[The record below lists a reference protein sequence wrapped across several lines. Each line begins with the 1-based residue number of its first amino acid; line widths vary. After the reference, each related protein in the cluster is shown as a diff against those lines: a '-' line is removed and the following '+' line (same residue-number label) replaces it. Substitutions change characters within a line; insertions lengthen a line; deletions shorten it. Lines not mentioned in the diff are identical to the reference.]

1 MPIILSIETSNNNCS
16 VCISINGEIAA
27 LRENNEGNLHA
38 SLLTPFIEA
47 VLTEAGIK
55 AQQLD
60 AVCLSSGPGSYTG
73 LRIGASA
80 AKAIC
85 YATGKP
91 LIAVSTLMAM
101 VAGYIAVHD
110 KPNANAIFCPM
121 IDARRMEVYAAL
133 YNSQLTELKPAAPWI
148 LTEENFIAE
157 YLEKHNIVCLGH
169 GALKGT
175 ELLLTD
181 RVTID
186 GNAHLSALNLVN
198 IAEEKFKIRAFEEI
212 AYFEP
217 IYLKTT
223 PIKQPQKSALF
234 TKEV

>member
-1 MPIILSIETSNNNCS
+1 
-16 VCISINGEIAA
+16 VCISVNGEVVA
-27 LRENNEGNLHA
+27 LRENNDGNQHA

-91 LIAVSTLMAM
+91 LIAIGSLEAM
-101 VAGYIAVHD
+101 VAGYIALHGIPSAD
-110 KPNANAIFCPM
+110 TIFCPM

-133 YNSQLTELKPAAPWI
+133 YDSQLTELKPPTPWI
-148 LTEENFIAE
+148 LTEETIIAE
-157 YLEKHNIVCLGH
+157 FLEKHKVICLGN

-175 ELLLTD
+175 EILQSSQ
-181 RVTID
+181 VAID
-186 GNAHLSALNLVN
+186 GNAYLSALNLVS
-198 IAEEKFKIRAFEEI
+198 IADKKYTQQQFENI

-223 PIKQPQKSALF
+223 PVKQP
-234 TKEV
+234 